1 LAGGVGAAKLLTGIA
16 KLVDQKELT
25 IIGNT
30 GDDIDLHGLHIS
42 PDLDI
47 VAYTLTGIVDEEKGW
62 GISGD
67 TFNCLDSLRAFSGF
81 EWFNLG
87 DKDFATHI
95 FRTELLRQGY
105 SLTDATQRICAAL
118 GLKAKILPMTDS
130 RFETQI
136 MTPAGK
142 MHFEEYMVKRKAT
155 DQVLGVEFLGVEDA
169 EPAAGVLE
177 AISDSQRVI
186 VCPSNPVVSI
196 GTVLSVKGIREAL
209 KKTRAVKVGV
219 SPIIGGKPVKGPADR
234 LLRGLGHEVS
244 AFSVAKLYS
253 DFLDVFIIDSADV
266 AEKAFIEQLG
276 LKVEVTNTL
285 MRRLED
291 KIQLAK
297 IALEA

>member
-1 LAGGVGAAKLLTGIA
+1 
-16 KLVDQKELT
+16 
-25 IIGNT
+25 
-30 GDDIDLHGLHIS
+30 
-42 PDLDI
+42 
-47 VAYTLTGIVDEEKGW
+47 
-62 GISGD
+62 
-67 TFNCLDSLRAFSGF
+67 
-81 EWFNLG
+81 
-87 DKDFATHI
+87 
-95 FRTELLRQGY
+95 
-105 SLTDATQRICAAL
+105 
-118 GLKAKILPMTDS
+118 
-130 RFETQI
+130 
-136 MTPAGK
+136 
-142 MHFEEYMVKRKAT
+142 MVKRKAT

-196 GTVLSVKGIREAL
+196 GTILSVKGIREAL

-253 DFLDVFIIDSADV
+253 DFLDVFIIDSADA

-285 MRRLED
+285 MRSLED